1 MKHLSLTAGQIAEMV
16 KGTLKGAA
24 DRVITSVSGIKDAK
38 ADQLSFVGNR
48 KYQHQLESTEAG
60 VVLVCADLAGES
72 TENRSLIVCENVDH
86 AFATVVGMFAEEPPA
101 WEAGVH
107 PSAVVAADVK
117 LGEGVSVGANA
128 VIEAGAEIGNGVRIG
143 AGCYI
148 GHQVKIGDGTMLY
161 PNVTVM
167 YRCTIGRKCI
177 LHPGVVIGG
186 DGFGFI
192 PGKQGL
198 VKVPQTG
205 IVQIDDDVEIGA
217 NTTVDRARFG
227 KTWIKSNVKIDN
239 QVMIAHNVVIG
250 ESSIL
255 VAPCGIAG
263 SAEIGRGVVLA
274 AKAGVNGGQE
284 PSRRCD
290 CARNPGG
297 IPARIHG
304 PLHAAEPLREA
315 EYEVQGTD
323 QRGRRA
329 QSCAQE
335 VTEGE
340 CLRRSGALRPRDPR
354 PARCRCRVRFRA
366 FCYAKISKTRFI
378 MG

>member
-24 DRVITSVSGIKDAK
+24 DRVLTSVSGIKDAK
-38 ADQLSFVGNR
+38 ADQLSFVGNK

-86 AFATVVGMFAEEPPA
+86 AFAMVVGMFAEEPPA

-255 VAPCGIAG
+255 VAQCGIAG

-274 AKAGVNGGQE
+274 AKAGVNGHITLGDGVQVAGTSGVVKSLPAGAIALGTPAE
-284 PSRRCD
+284 SQREFMARFTLPSRFEKLNTKFKELTREVEE
-290 CARNPGG
+290 
-297 IPARIHG
+297 
-304 PLHAAEPLREA
+304 LKAAL
-315 EYEVQGTD
+315 
-323 QRGRRA
+323 
-329 QSCAQE
+329 
-335 VTEGE
+335 
-340 CLRRSGALRPRDPR
+340 
-354 PARCRCRVRFRA
+354 
-366 FCYAKISKTRFI
+366 KK
-378 MG
+378 